1 MSHRRIE
8 SFLLRIVVEDHQTL
22 DPDAW
27 RGRIQ
32 HVGSGCE
39 RQFEHLLD
47 IVTFIC
53 DHLTPEQGR
62 AWIPD
67 EQAGAG

>member
-1 MSHRRIE
+1 
-8 SFLLRIVVEDHQTL
+8 
-22 DPDAW
+22 
-27 RGRIQ
+27 
-32 HVGSGCE
+32 
-39 RQFEHLLD
+39 LLD

>member
-8 SFLLRIVVEDHQTL
+8 SFLLRIIVEDQHTL

-27 RGRIQ
+27 HGRIQ

-39 RQFEHLLD
+39 RRFDHLLD
-47 IVTFIC
+47 MITFIC
-53 DHLTPEQGR
+53 DQLATDRRSPV
-62 AWIPD
+62 PD
-67 EQAGAG
+67 EQAGTQ